1 VGTYLVT
8 GGTGNV
14 GAFVTK
20 ELARRGEQVVAYD
33 LLPNRRALE
42 RVLTQE
48 ELGRTTLVQGDI
60 LDLEWIIR
68 TLKNNRVDAIA
79 HLAAAGCETN
89 PTHGV
94 RINVIGTN
102 NVFEA
107 AVITGVPRVLFAS
120 SGAVFGPKSIQPDG
134 TLPDDAPYDP
144 QDIYGATKVMNEV
157 VARAYKAQYGLD
169 TRAIFPASY
178 GPVAG
183 GSADAASDQWITRL
197 IEDVLHGRPGTA
209 IGGRGNSGYWL
220 YVEDMAR
227 VVVDVLMANPFPS
240 TRVKVLG
247 FPGTNDDVIDIIR
260 RAIPGASINVLPGER
275 IDHFSDP
282 DDQTGHASAVEV
294 STHDDQLPVALRGW
308 KPTIDLE
315 TGVRKIIEYHQAVI
329 AARSGAAMVE
339 ES

>member
-1 VGTYLVT
+1 MGTYLVT

-20 ELARRGEQVVAYD
+20 ELARQGNQVVAYD
-33 LLPNRRALE
+33 LLPNPRALE
-42 RVLTQE
+42 RVLTEE
-48 ELGRTTLVQGDI
+48 ELARTTLVQGDI

-68 TLKNNRVDAIA
+68 TLKNHRVDAIA

-89 PTHGV
+89 PSHGV

-102 NVFEA
+102 NMLEA
-107 AVITGVPRVLFAS
+107 ALIVGVPRVLFAS
-120 SGAVFGPKSIQPDG
+120 SGAVFGPKSMQPDG
-134 TLPDDAPYDP
+134 SLFLDAPYDP

-157 VARAYKAQYGLD
+157 VARAYTAQYGLD
-169 TRAIFPASY
+169 TVGIFPASY

-209 IGGRGNSGYWL
+209 VGGRGRPYWT

-227 VVVDVLMANPFPS
+227 AVVAALTVNPCPNTVVGFPG
-240 TRVKVLG
+240 G
-247 FPGTNDDVIDIIR
+247 FPGTNDDLIEIIR
-260 RAIPGASINVLPGER
+260 REVPGASITVLPEER
-275 IDHFSDP
+275 TDHVSDLDDRTDP
-282 DDQTGHASAVEV
+282 SSDIEVRTDDQPAIEFL
-294 STHDDQLPVALRGW
+294 DGW

-315 TGVRKIIEYHQAVI
+315 AGVRKIIEYHEAAI
-329 AARSGAAMVE
+329 AADS
-339 ES
+339 

>member
-33 LLPNRRALE
+33 LLPNPRALE

-68 TLKNNRVDAIA
+68 TLKTHRVDAIA

-102 NVFEA
+102 NMFEA
-107 AVITGVPRVLFAS
+107 ALITGVPRVLFAS
-120 SGAVFGPKSIQPDG
+120 SGAVFGPKSIQSDG
-134 TLPDDAPYDP
+134 SLPDDAPYDP
-144 QDIYGATKVMNEV
+144 QDIYGATKMMNEV
-157 VARAYKAQYGLD
+157 VARAYTAQHGLD
-169 TRAIFPASY
+169 TVSIFPASY

-197 IEDVLHGRPGTA
+197 IEDVLNGRPGTA
-209 IGGRGNSGYWL
+209 FGGRGNSGYWL

-227 VVVDVLMANPFPS
+227 VVVAVLMANPFPS
-240 TRVKVLG
+240 TRVSVKG
-247 FPGTNDDVIDIIR
+247 FPGTNDDLIEIIR
-260 RAIPGASINVLPGER
+260 REVPGASITVLPGER
-275 IDHFSDP
+275 TDHMSDP
-282 DDQTGHASAVEV
+282 DDRTDQLSDIEV
-294 STHDDQLPVALRGW
+294 RTDDQLPVELRGW

-315 TGVRKIIEYHQAVI
+315 AGVRKIIEYHRAAI
-329 AARSGAAMVE
+329 AAGS
-339 ES
+339 